1 MSEQR
6 ITFSL
11 GYRVYFGQDGDTL
24 VILLCGGMKKRQS
37 RDIEQAKALWDAY
50 KTRKQR
56 GD

>member
-1 MSEQR
+1 VSEQR
-6 ITFSL
+6 ITFSP
-11 GYRVYFGQDGDTL
+11 GYRVYFAQDGDTL

-37 RDIEQAKALWDAY
+37 RDIEQAKVLWDAY